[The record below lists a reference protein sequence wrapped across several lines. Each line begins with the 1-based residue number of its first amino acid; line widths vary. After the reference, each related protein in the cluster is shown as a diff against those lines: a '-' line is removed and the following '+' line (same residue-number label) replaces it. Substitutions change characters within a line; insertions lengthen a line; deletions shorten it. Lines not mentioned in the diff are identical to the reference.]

1 MVAGYLDNKIPLD
14 TAWSDIDY
22 LYNYRDF
29 TYDSKQ
35 KFKNLPDFI

>member
-1 MVAGYLDNKIPLD
+1 MVLGYQENNIPLD

-29 TYDSKQ
+29 TVDTREN
-35 KFKNLPDFI
+35 KFKNLP